1 MNHTV
6 EFIPD
11 GVTVAVETGT
21 TILDAMIAAGLAPD
35 APCGGK
41 GTCGKCRVTV
51 NNQQVLA
58 CKTRVTEDLTVYTA
72 QEGEAK
78 ILMSGTGVRITPD
91 GEDGYALAFDIGT
104 TTVVAY
110 LLDGKTGALVAQGS
124 CMNPQS
130 QFGADVISRID
141 HVLQEGSAEMTG
153 CIRSAMK
160 GLAQEVARSAGVE
173 LSQIGTAAKKAKE
186 LVA

>member
-58 CKTRVTEDLTVYTA
+58 CKTRVTEDLTV
-72 QEGEAK
+72 
-78 ILMSGTGVRITPD
+78 
-91 GEDGYALAFDIGT
+91 
-104 TTVVAY
+104 
-110 LLDGKTGALVAQGS
+110 
-124 CMNPQS
+124 
-130 QFGADVISRID
+130 
-141 HVLQEGSAEMTG
+141 
-153 CIRSAMK
+153 
-160 GLAQEVARSAGVE
+160 
-173 LSQIGTAAKKAKE
+173 
-186 LVA
+186 